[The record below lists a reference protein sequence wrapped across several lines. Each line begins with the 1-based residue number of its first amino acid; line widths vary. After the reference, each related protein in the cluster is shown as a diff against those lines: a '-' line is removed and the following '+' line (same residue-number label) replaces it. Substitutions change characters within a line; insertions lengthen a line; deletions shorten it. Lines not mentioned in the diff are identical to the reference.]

1 MSCMPSKYISFYVWL
16 SQGLT
21 IPYYH
26 LAVWVLSGRTL
37 ATTRGL
43 EHNIQSHRLS
53 RSFDSFIQKHKNA
66 GFSALILILL
76 VVARQSESILRI
88 DSTRYGG
95 CDYNLNENYIRF
107 YDVSQKSDKNPA
119 SSLVLTTTFECRHTE
134 SPHRFSLFFLF
145 FDQKFGILNWELW
158 TNSIPIEKS
167 IKGMQFIEFLQWSWF
182 ESVKTFN

>member
-76 VVARQSESILRI
+76 VVARQSESTLRI

-145 FDQKFGILNWELW
+145 
-158 TNSIPIEKS
+158 S
-167 IKGMQFIEFLQWSWF
+167 IKSSEY
-182 ESVKTFN
+182 

>member
-26 LAVWVLSGRTL
+26 LVVWVLSGRTL

-66 GFSALILILL
+66 GFSAQILILL
-76 VVARQSESILRI
+76 VVARQSESTLRI
-88 DSTRYGG
+88 STK
-95 CDYNLNENYIRF
+95 NYIRF

>member
-95 CDYNLNENYIRF
+95 CDYHLETKTTSVFTMCHKKAIKTQPVHLSQRLHLNADTQNHLIVF
-107 YDVSQKSDKNPA
+107 
-119 SSLVLTTTFECRHTE
+119 LC
-134 SPHRFSLFFLF
+134 FSFF
-145 FDQKFGILNWELW
+145 
-158 TNSIPIEKS
+158 S
-167 IKGMQFIEFLQWSWF
+167 IKSSEY
-182 ESVKTFN
+182 